1 MLENKP
7 LPPSGVNPS
16 PFHLSTPTIPKQPWE
31 AGKEVSVDWT
41 VNMKTEIEPRVKQQ
55 IRN

>member
-31 AGKEVSVDWT
+31 AGKEVSVD
-41 VNMKTEIEPRVKQQ
+41 
-55 IRN
+55 